1 MKHVISVVTFESRI
15 DDQARAKP
23 EFTDMST
30 ERPERSSSLIRS
42 KIRMFA
48 STAIPTLSMNPP
60 IQARVKVT
68 GKSLKIARVIN
79 V

>member
-1 MKHVISVVTFESRI
+1 MKHVINVVMFESRM

-60 IQARVKVT
+60 IPARVKVT
-68 GKSLKIARVIN
+68 GKSLKIARVIS